1 VALRYLGPRDR
12 TLSEVRAH
20 LERRDVREPV
30 LGEAIFRLEELGVL
44 DDAAFAQRFADDR
57 RELDG
62 WGSERIVRR
71 LRERGVERELA
82 ESAAR
87 PETGREG
94 ELAAALAVLERRFA
108 APPREPRERERAFG
122 VLVRKGYDPEL
133 AADAIRA
140 HARGSA

>member
-20 LERRDVREPV
+20 LERRDVRDPV
-30 LGEAIFRLEELGVL
+30 LDETLFRLGELGVL
-44 DDAAFAQRFADDR
+44 DDASFARRFADDR

-62 WGSERIVRR
+62 WGSDRIARR

-82 ESAAR
+82 EAAAR
-87 PETGREG
+87 PEQGREG
-94 ELAAALAVLERRFA
+94 ELAAALAVLERRFPA
-108 APPREPRERERAFG
+108 APREPRERDRAFG

-140 HARGSA
+140 YGRDEA